1 MDPSLHVV
9 HNSTPAPPLLKKQVP
24 RILDPIIKDD
34 QQPAKFTPV
43 DGGSQCDAIQ
53 QKANKKSHLQ
63 PNGNGY
69 STACCLQWHG
79 LIYN

>member
-24 RILDPIIKDD
+24 RLLDPIIKDD
-34 QQPAKFTPV
+34 QQATKFTPV
-43 DGGSQCDAIQ
+43 NGGLQYDAIQ

-79 LIYN
+79 VIYN